1 MPLRRGRDDEAPFE
15 IIGKVGEQPLEVV
28 LELCRPGEQ
37 PRFVIG
43 EGIYGGLA
51 AFEDR
56 CAIVK
61 KGPMTSWMSGA
72 RGEGLQATY
81 RYAEIGG
88 IRFVASMF
96 TGVLE
101 IVPAADDDPDGEL
114 VRGHGDPQKRADA
127 IQLSKDLYEK
137 AYDRLDW
144 LRDQIRDARRAADP
158 SIEPAEQLKR
168 MRAAVHDDPSAYGL
182 EDPEPFVS
190 AIDDALAALGG
201 KPRRRH
207 GIAIEVLEAIGTQ
220 LTAWCGV
227 TVPHDALA
235 EIYAEQS
242 VVGLG
247 IARGA
252 DDDDVREQLTDV
264 LAEELGGLDEWP
276 HDVEGNDGL
285 RCGQA
290 TRLDDDLV
298 EVALAV
304 AGCRPRSRAARP
316 RGADRACRGAGRW
329 RRRSHPR
336 PGRC

>member
-1 MPLRRGRDDEAPFE
+1 MALRRGRDDEAPFE

-28 LELCRPGEQ
+28 LALCRPGEQ

-43 EGIYGGLA
+43 EGIYGALA

-88 IRFVASMF
+88 IRFVASTF

-101 IVPAADDDPDGEL
+101 IVPAADADPDGEL
-114 VRGHGDPQKRADA
+114 LRGHGDPQKRADA

-144 LRDQIRDARRAADP
+144 LRDQIRAARRAADP

-168 MRAAVHDDPSAYGL
+168 MRAAVDDDPYAYGL
-182 EDPEPFVS
+182 EDPEPFVT

-201 KPRRRH
+201 NPRRRR
-207 GIAIEVLEAIGTQ
+207 GIPIDVLDAIGTQ
-220 LTAWCGV
+220 LTGYCGV
-227 TVPHDALA
+227 TVPRDALA
-235 EIYAEQS
+235 DIYAEQS
-242 VVGLG
+242 VVGLA
-247 IARGA
+247 IAWGA
-252 DDDDVREQLTDV
+252 DDDDVREQLAEV

-276 HDVEGNDGL
+276 HDVEGNDEL
-285 RCGQA
+285 
-290 TRLDDDLV
+290 
-298 EVALAV
+298 
-304 AGCRPRSRAARP
+304 RAA
-316 RGADRACRGAGRW
+316 A
-329 RRRSHPR
+329 RRR
-336 PGRC
+336 GWATI

>member
-1 MPLRRGRDDEAPFE
+1 MALRRGRDDEAPFE

-28 LELCRPGEQ
+28 LALCRPGEQ

-43 EGIYGGLA
+43 EGIYGALA

-88 IRFVASMF
+88 IRFVASTF

-101 IVPAADDDPDGEL
+101 IVPADDDDPDGEL
-114 VRGHGDPQKRADA
+114 LRGHGDPQKRADA

-137 AYDRLDW
+137 AYARLDW

-168 MRAAVHDDPSAYGL
+168 MRAAVDDDPYAYGL
-182 EDPEPFVS
+182 EDPEPFVT

-201 KPRRRH
+201 RSAAAARHRDRRARRDRHPAHRLLRRHRPARRAGGHLRRAVGRRPGDRLGRRR
-207 GIAIEVLEAIGTQ
+207 
-220 LTAWCGV
+220 
-227 TVPHDALA
+227 
-235 EIYAEQS
+235 
-242 VVGLG
+242 
-247 IARGA
+247 
-252 DDDDVREQLTDV
+252 
-264 LAEELGGLDEWP
+264 
-276 HDVEGNDGL
+276 
-285 RCGQA
+285 
-290 TRLDDDLV
+290 
-298 EVALAV
+298 
-304 AGCRPRSRAARP
+304 
-316 RGADRACRGAGRW
+316 
-329 RRRSHPR
+329 
-336 PGRC
+336 